1 MKSRFGNIKKMLE
14 GHGYVEG
21 NTLTDK
27 GDFAAK
33 IYSDEL
39 LTTEIFG
46 NENASTF
53 SEYEIFL
60 TLAVLAYEPRD
71 KDKFFEKLKNHTIMD
86 LKDKLRKIQAT
97 KKEKRFRYL
106 FEMAS
111 MIDPCFK
118 GGDFFDIVDITTLL
132 EGDILRLFGQIL
144 DRLRQIRRASMDDD
158 LAQKLDHIA
167 DKIRVF
173 LSDVTLY

>member
-1 MKSRFGNIKKMLE
+1 
-14 GHGYVEG
+14 
-21 NTLTDK
+21 
-27 GDFAAK
+27 
-33 IYSDEL
+33 
-39 LTTEIFG
+39 
-46 NENASTF
+46 
-53 SEYEIFL
+53 
-60 TLAVLAYEPRD
+60 
-71 KDKFFEKLKNHTIMD
+71 
-86 LKDKLRKIQAT
+86 
-97 KKEKRFRYL
+97 
-106 FEMAS
+106 